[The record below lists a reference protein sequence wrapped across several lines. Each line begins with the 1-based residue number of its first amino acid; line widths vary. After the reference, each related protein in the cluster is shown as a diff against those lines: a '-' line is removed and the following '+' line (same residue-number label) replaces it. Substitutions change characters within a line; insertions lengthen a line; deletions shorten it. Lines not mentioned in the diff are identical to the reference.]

1 MLLIK
6 NAHIKPIVGEE
17 LEKGCILLGDDGK
30 IAAIG
35 VELTAP
41 VSAQIIDA
49 GGRLVTP
56 GFVEAHCH
64 MGLHGQGLRWEGAD
78 YNESSDPITPHMRAI
93 DGFDTFDGMLQDAL
107 RGGITTVCAGPGSAN
122 IVGGTFLVTKLV
134 GKRIDKMVLKPNAAM
149 KCAFGENPKSVFG
162 QNKKAPKTRM
172 ATAAML
178 RELLFKAQAYQ
189 QEKDSGKEPKF
200 DIKLEAMLP
209 VMRKDIP
216 LKAHAHRADDIL
228 TSIRIAKEFD
238 LKLTLDHCTEG
249 ARIADELAEENYPA
263 LVGPILM
270 GKSKP
275 EVKNKTAETAGVLHK
290 AGVKVCIIT
299 DAPVTAIENL
309 PVCAGLAA
317 QAGLPMEEAWKAITI
332 NPAQVLE
339 VSERVG
345 SLEVGKDAD
354 VVIWTADPLT
364 TIGAHA
370 YTTIVDGKVVH
381 TEE

>member
-1 MLLIK
+1 
-6 NAHIKPIVGEE
+6 
-17 LEKGCILLGDDGK
+17 
-30 IAAIG
+30 
-35 VELTAP
+35 
-41 VSAQIIDA
+41 
-49 GGRLVTP
+49 
-56 GFVEAHCH
+56 
-64 MGLHGQGLRWEGAD
+64 
-78 YNESSDPITPHMRAI
+78 
-93 DGFDTFDGMLQDAL
+93 
-107 RGGITTVCAGPGSAN
+107 
-122 IVGGTFLVTKLV
+122 
-134 GKRIDKMVLKPNAAM
+134 
-149 KCAFGENPKSVFG
+149 
-162 QNKKAPKTRM
+162 
-172 ATAAML
+172 
-178 RELLFKAQAYQ
+178 
-189 QEKDSGKEPKF
+189 
-200 DIKLEAMLP
+200 
-209 VMRKDIP
+209 
-216 LKAHAHRADDIL
+216 
-228 TSIRIAKEFD
+228 
-238 LKLTLDHCTEG
+238 
-249 ARIADELAEENYPA
+249 
-263 LVGPILM
+263 M

-332 NPAQVLE
+332 NPAQVLG